1 MKLDNLSFTG
11 PKVLWLVLFDC
22 ARPGLGKWVDEKN
35 LQSKTT
41 YLQIAVISLK
51 TITENWDRRDK
62 ESSTKREGDCF
73 SAIIVMV
80 IKSFKKNFWTL
91 SSTSYLYSFLSSRAL
106 TSCPNRFGEEPINSV

>member
-1 MKLDNLSFTG
+1 MKLDNLSFIG

-51 TITENWDRRDK
+51 TITENWDRRDN
-62 ESSTKREGDCF
+62 ESSTNREGDCS
-73 SAIIVMV
+73 SAIIAIVMKSLKKKTFGHSHPPV
-80 IKSFKKNFWTL
+80 IFILF
-91 SSTSYLYSFLSSRAL
+91 
-106 TSCPNRFGEEPINSV
+106 CPHVL